1 MLTSTIL
8 SICILNLAA
17 TITIAWR
24 ILELQEELKRRS
36 SINHDVTQQVPI
48 RARGRRRQQA
58 QSFNDVTTQNI
69 RLPRSI
75 RK

>member
-8 SICILNLAA
+8 SVCFINLAV

-24 ILELQEELKRRS
+24 ILELEAELKRRS

-48 RARGRRRQQA
+48 RRKQN
-58 QSFNDVTTQNI
+58 FNDITTQNI
-69 RLPRSI
+69 RLPRSV
-75 RK
+75 RNNR

>member
-48 RARGRRRQQA
+48 RRKQN
-58 QSFNDVTTQNI
+58 FNDITTQNI

>member
-8 SICILNLAA
+8 SVCFINLAA

-24 ILELQEELKRRS
+24 ILELEAELKRRS

-48 RARGRRRQQA
+48 RRKQN
-58 QSFNDVTTQNI
+58 FNDITTQNI
-69 RLPRSI
+69 RLPRSV
-75 RK
+75 RNNK